1 MDLPVVAIVGRV
13 NVGKSSLFN
22 RLTGGR
28 AAIVDNEAGVTRDRK
43 IGTGDWNGISYIAV
57 DTGGL
62 SPGSD
67 DPFQEAIVKQV
78 RLAVEEAT
86 SIILMVDG
94 SQGIHPFDEAAV
106 ELVRKSGLPA
116 YLAVNKI
123 DTAQRLDYVHE
134 FTALGM
140 GDPWPVSAAHG
151 LGVADLLDEVV
162 KDFPNVKPEEFD
174 GVSVAIIGRPNVGKS
189 SLANRLLNAERNIVT
204 PVAGTTRDSIDSYV
218 SWQENRF
225 RLIDTAG
232 LRKRSKKM
240 EDIEF
245 YSTLRSWKSVG
256 SADVVVLVLDGR
268 EYPTTQDLR
277 LATRAWEMGKGLL
290 ICVNKTDLGIDRPL
304 WIRSVKQ
311 RFPLAR
317 WIPIFFTSAL
327 DGQGMGKLLPMVHSV
342 ALRRKAKITTSTLNR
357 VMRSAVAEVQPPSP
371 GGKMLKFFYI
381 TQVKEAPPVLVVFV
395 SRPDLIPDN
404 YKSYFENKLR
414 EELNMN
420 GVPLNVVY
428 RKREH

>member
-162 KDFPNVKPEEFD
+162 KNF
-174 GVSVAIIGRPNVGKS
+174 RMW
-189 SLANRLLNAERNIVT
+189 NRL
-204 PVAGTTRDSIDSYV
+204 P
-218 SWQENRF
+218 
-225 RLIDTAG
+225 
-232 LRKRSKKM
+232 
-240 EDIEF
+240 
-245 YSTLRSWKSVG
+245 STGFQW
-256 SADVVVLVLDGR
+256 
-268 EYPTTQDLR
+268 
-277 LATRAWEMGKGLL
+277 
-290 ICVNKTDLGIDRPL
+290 
-304 WIRSVKQ
+304 
-311 RFPLAR
+311 
-317 WIPIFFTSAL
+317 
-327 DGQGMGKLLPMVHSV
+327 
-342 ALRRKAKITTSTLNR
+342 
-357 VMRSAVAEVQPPSP
+357 PS
-371 GGKMLKFFYI
+371 
-381 TQVKEAPPVLVVFV
+381 
-395 SRPDLIPDN
+395 
-404 YKSYFENKLR
+404 
-414 EELNMN
+414 
-420 GVPLNVVY
+420 
-428 RKREH
+428 

>member
-43 IGTGDWNGISYIAV
+43 IGSGDWNGISYIAV

-162 KDFPNVKPEEFD
+162 KDFPNIEPEEFD

-420 GVPLNVVY
+420 GVPLKVVY